1 MFLQLFIMNKCLKY
15 RFKMADKS
23 FIKEILEN
31 IINEKYTYNTKLK
44 IDSLQIKTKKFTLKQ
59 YYTLNQS
66 EGNFCGFHSL
76 FNMLNFIK
84 FLKTKNRVYIDK
96 MNNNW
101 KFYKFYFKTLNYIL
115 NNMQLQKSAIKS
127 LITRGPLE
135 RYQFKFL
142 ISNNKK
148 IISQFSSDE
157 NYDISILQF
166 FYGFNRFNGTINEAI
181 NFQNGINNFLNNNNK
196 KKILI
201 IILGIV
207 NHWNLLV
214 IERNIDNINKY
225 YFLDSRNYFTI
236 FNIDYENFE
245 SESMKEIVNY
255 YIGNCKTRNNRNPSS
270 WSINCFKVWIKDM
283 NKSLEIIFDILN
295 QKMNLFDMIINENV
309 DIFINSFEETTL
321 FNLDNDINLKC
332 NENIEK
338 VFSFMKNNY
347 LPSLFEGE
355 IYLYFIQFQY
365 KSLNK
370 IISWNKFIKILM
382 AFNYVI
388 TYKEKSKNDDETNEF
403 LNKYKILIKYFL
415 DKSKN

>member
-1 MFLQLFIMNKCLKY
+1 ME
-15 RFKMADKS
+15 DKR

-31 IINEKYTYNTKLK
+31 IINEKYTYITKIK
-44 IDSLQIKTKKFTLKQ
+44 MDSLQIRTKTLTLTQ

-148 IISQFSSDE
+148 IISKLSSDE

-196 KKILI
+196 KKILV

-236 FNIDYENFE
+236 FNIDYENIE
-245 SESMKEIVNY
+245 SESMKEIINY
-255 YIGNCKTRNNRNPSS
+255 YMENCKIRNNRNPSS

-309 DIFINSFEETTL
+309 DIFVNSFEETTL
-321 FNLDNDINLKC
+321 FNL
-332 NENIEK
+332 
-338 VFSFMKNNY
+338 F
-347 LPSLFEGE
+347 
-355 IYLYFIQFQY
+355 
-365 KSLNK
+365 
-370 IISWNKFIKILM
+370 
-382 AFNYVI
+382 
-388 TYKEKSKNDDETNEF
+388 
-403 LNKYKILIKYFL
+403 
-415 DKSKN
+415 

>member
-1 MFLQLFIMNKCLKY
+1 
-15 RFKMADKS
+15 MADEI

-31 IINEKYTYNTKLK
+31 IIKEKYTYITRKKMDN
-44 IDSLQIKTKKFTLKQ
+44 LQIKTERLTLKQ
-59 YYTLNQS
+59 YYTFQQY
-66 EGNFCGFHSL
+66 EGNICGFHSL

-84 FLKTKNRVYIDK
+84 FLKTQNHLYIDK

-101 KFYKFYFKTLNYIL
+101 KFYTFYYKTLKYIL

-127 LITRGPLE
+127 LIKNGPLE

-148 IISQFSSDE
+148 ILSVLNNDE

-181 NFQNGINNFLNNNNK
+181 NFQNGINNFLNKNNK

-207 NHWNLLV
+207 NHWNLFI
-214 IERNIDNINKY
+214 IERDINNNNKY
-225 YFLDSRNYFTI
+225 YFLDSRNYFNI
-236 FNIDYENFE
+236 FNIDYENPE
-245 SESMKEIVNY
+245 SDSMKKVINC
-255 YIGNCKTRNNRNPSS
+255 YIENCKIKNNRNPSS
-270 WSINCFKVWIKDM
+270 WSIDCFKVWIKDM

-295 QKMNLFDMIINENV
+295 KKINLFDIIINEIF
-309 DIFINSFEETTL
+309 DIFVISFKESTF
-321 FNLDNDINLKC
+321 FNLDNDINLNC

-338 VFSFMKNNY
+338 VFSFMKTNY
-347 LPSLFEGE
+347 PPSLFEGE
-355 IYLYFIQFQY
+355 IYLYFINFKY
-365 KSLNK
+365 ESLNK
-370 IISWNKFIKILM
+370 IISWNKFIKILNT
-382 AFNYVI
+382 FNYVI
-388 TYKEKSKNDDETNEF
+388 KYKEKSKNDDETNEL

>member
-1 MFLQLFIMNKCLKY
+1 MFLQLFFMNKCLKY

-31 IINEKYTYNTKLK
+31 IINEKYTYITKVK
-44 IDSLQIKTKKFTLKQ
+44 MDSLQIKTKQLTLKQ

-148 IISQFSSDE
+148 IISQLSSDE

-388 TYKEKSKNDDETNEF
+388 TYKEKSKNDDETNEL

>member
-1 MFLQLFIMNKCLKY
+1 MI
-15 RFKMADKS
+15 DEI

-31 IINEKYTYNTKLK
+31 IIKEKYTYITRKKMDN
-44 IDSLQIKTKKFTLKQ
+44 LQIKTEKLTLKQ
-59 YYTLNQS
+59 YYTFQQY
-66 EGNFCGFHSL
+66 EGNICGFHSL

-84 FLKTKNRVYIDK
+84 FLKTQNHLYIDK

-101 KFYKFYFKTLNYIL
+101 KFYSFYYKTLKYIL

-127 LITRGPLE
+127 LIKNGPLE

-148 IISQFSSDE
+148 ILSVLNNDE

-181 NFQNGINNFLNNNNK
+181 NFQNGINNFKKKKKK

-201 IILGIV
+201 VILGIV
-207 NHWNLLV
+207 NHWNLFI
-214 IERNIDNINKY
+214 IERDIN
-225 YFLDSRNYFTI
+225 
-236 FNIDYENFE
+236 
-245 SESMKEIVNY
+245 MKKVINC
-255 YIGNCKTRNNRNPSS
+255 YIENCKIKNNRNPSS
-270 WSINCFKVWIKDM
+270 WSIDCFKVWIKDM

-295 QKMNLFDMIINENV
+295 KKINLFDIIINEIC
-309 DIFINSFEETTL
+309 DIFVNSFKESTF
-321 FNLDNDINLKC
+321 FNLDNDINLNC

-338 VFSFMKNNY
+338 VFSFMKTNY
-347 LPSLFEGE
+347 PPSLFEGE
-355 IYLYFIQFQY
+355 IYLYFINFKY
-365 KSLNK
+365 ESLNK
-370 IISWNKFIKILM
+370 IISWNKFIKILNT
-382 AFNYVI
+382 FNYVI
-388 TYKEKSKNDDETNEF
+388 KYKEKSKNDDETNEL

>member
-1 MFLQLFIMNKCLKY
+1 MFLQLFFMNKCLKY

-31 IINEKYTYNTKLK
+31 IINEKYTYITKVK
-44 IDSLQIKTKKFTLKQ
+44 MDSLQIKTKQLTLKQ

-148 IISQFSSDE
+148 IISQLSSDE

-245 SESMKEIVNY
+245 SESMKEIVNS
-255 YIGNCKTRNNRNPSS
+255 YIENCKTRNNRNPSS